1 MTARFSAPSF
11 ARLAALCFATIL
23 AAPAQAIPKAAE
35 HADAPV
41 TYGADTARPKPAK
54 AQQPPVAK
62 TKTKSKASDKA
73 SNKTNASGK
82 QNASKKPARS
92 AGK

>member
-1 MTARFSAPSF
+1 MTARFSAPPF
-11 ARLAALCFATIL
+11 ARLAALCFATVL

-54 AQQPPVAK
+54 AQKPPVA
-62 TKTKSKASDKA
+62 KTKSKASDKA

-82 QNASKKPARS
+82 RNASKKPARS